1 MAYCWD
7 TSSKRS
13 KKEENMTEM
22 KSARD
27 IANEAIAKSARLK
40 GMNIV
45 DYFSVSN
52 VMVAAIEADRAQH
65 AAQAQ
70 KAEAAKFDLER
81 VEKLLDKM
89 AGADEFI
96 IEVKLGSEGSVTECE
111 EFDVSMNE
119 MRSVLIYLESAV
131 KA

>member
-1 MAYCWD
+1 
-7 TSSKRS
+7 
-13 KKEENMTEM
+13 MTEM

-81 VEKLLDKM
+81 IKKLLDKM

-119 MRSVLIYLESAV
+119 MHSMLAVLESAV

>member
-1 MAYCWD
+1 
-7 TSSKRS
+7 
-13 KKEENMTEM
+13 MTEM

-45 DYFSVSN
+45 DHFSVSN

-81 VEKLLDKM
+81 IKKLLEQKAEAAKFDLERIKKLLDKM

-96 IEVKLGSEGSVTECE
+96 IEVKLGSEGSVT
-111 EFDVSMNE
+111 
-119 MRSVLIYLESAV
+119 
-131 KA
+131 